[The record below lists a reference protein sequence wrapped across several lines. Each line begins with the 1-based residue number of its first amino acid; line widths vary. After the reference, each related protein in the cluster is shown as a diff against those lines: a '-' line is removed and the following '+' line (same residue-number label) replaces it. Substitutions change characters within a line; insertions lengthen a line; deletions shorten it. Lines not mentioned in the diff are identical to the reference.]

1 MRRLR
6 LTFIAIAALSVLA
19 IPAATARAA
28 MKMGLEDESVFVSGN
43 PIISSTQGY
52 QMLQDLNIK
61 TMRVLITQ
69 ASVQSGGG
77 FDFTSYVNTINQ
89 AKLNGVTVQIVLVGK
104 YPRPNVSSFAKFAQ
118 AAAQA
123 FKGLGVTFYSI
134 WNEPN
139 LNAWIKG
146 SNKGAIYRKLYT
158 AGYKAVKKGDASA
171 KVLIGETSPYVAR
184 SPGIAPLKFLRQLAC
199 VDNNYRP
206 IRGKKCPAL
215 KSNGYAHH
223 PYDLDRAP
231 RRSNRGKDSA
241 TIGTMSNLTRALRK
255 LRGRLRGTSSIYL
268 TEFGYADAG
277 PHKLSESTRAR
288 YLKQAISIARHTHG
302 VKLLVQYLLINDTGD
317 AFPTGLITPSG
328 SVTPSYAALKAANP

>member
-6 LTFIAIAALSVLA
+6 LTILTITALSVLA
-19 IPAATARAA
+19 IPATASAA

-43 PIISSTQGY
+43 PVVSSAAGY
-52 QMLQDLNIK
+52 SMLSDLNIK
-61 TMRVLITQ
+61 TMRILITQ
-69 ASVQSGGG
+69 ASVADGSG
-77 FDFTSYVNTINQ
+77 FDFTAYQQ
-89 AKLNGVTVQIVLVGK
+89 AIAQAQANGVAVQVVLVGK
-104 YPRPNVSSFAKFAQ
+104 YPRPNVASYAKFAK

-123 FKGLGVTFYSI
+123 LGGSVLFYSI

-146 SNKGAIYRKLYT
+146 SNKGAIYRRLYT
-158 AGYKAVKKGDASA
+158 AGYKAIKQGDPSSRI
-171 KVLIGETSPYVAR
+171 LIGETAPFVSR

-206 IRGKKCPAL
+206 LRGKRCPAL

-231 RRSNRGKDSA
+231 RRSNRGADSA
-241 TIGTMSNLTRALRK
+241 TIGTLSNLTRALRK
-255 LRGRLRGTSSIYL
+255 LRGRIRGTSSVYL

-277 PHKLSESTRAR
+277 PHRLPESRRAT
-288 YLKQAISIARHTHG
+288 YLKQAIGIAKRTRG
-302 VKLLVQYLLINDTGD
+302 VKELVQYLLVNTARDP
-317 AFPTGLITPSG
+317 FPTGLLTPAG
-328 SVTPSYAALKAANP
+328 VQTPSYQALKQANG